1 MNRKERRAQEKA
13 NRKKTT
19 QASEETVT
27 ETNSSSTPPSGNSD
41 DVMHKLLDAK
51 IEVPVGY
58 LRQQH
63 VFIATPC
70 YGGQIGEPYFRSM
83 MRLCILFNKYEIPYT
98 VSTLANESLVTRGR
112 NTLVSF
118 FMENPKLTHLMFID
132 ADIEFNP
139 EDILRMVAYNK
150 PIVVGA
156 YPKKAVNWQSII
168 DAARNEEYE
177 ETAGTIEGHSSN
189 YVVNFEFNTDED
201 GNRLPQVQVVD
212 NLIKLKDAGT
222 GFMLIQKDVIQ
233 QMFDNHPELKYNSDI
248 NVGKQYDPYMYA
260 LFDTMIDPVSRR
272 YLSEDYTFCRLWQM
286 MGGDVFLDPRTGLN
300 HVGHYT
306 FKGNIRKLFGNENAA
321 TRKKREEA
329 LKSAQESEA
338 SAPTAEV
345 DLPDSQP
352 VADQADT
359 PTDLSEAS

>member
-1 MNRKERRAQEKA
+1 MNRKERRAAEKA
-13 NRKKTT
+13 ARKDKKSTDTVSEASSVPPLT
-19 QASEETVT
+19 QAGS
-27 ETNSSSTPPSGNSD
+27 NNPD

-63 VFIATPC
+63 IFIATPC

-118 FMENPKLTHLMFID
+118 FMENPKATHLMFID

-150 PIVVGA
+150 PIVCGA

-168 DAARNEEYE
+168 DAARNEAFE
-177 ETAGTIEGHSSN
+177 ETATTIEGHSSN
-189 YVVNFEFNTDED
+189 YVVNFEFNTDEN

-233 QMFDNHPELKYNSDI
+233 KMFDNHPELKYKNDI
-248 NVGKQYDPYMYA
+248 NVGSQFEPFMYA
-260 LFDTMIDPVSRR
+260 LFDTMIDPESRR

-321 TRKKREEA
+321 SRKKREEA
-329 LKSAQESEA
+329 MKAQAEA
-338 SAPTAEV
+338 PPETEV
-345 DLPDSQP
+345 QEPKAQ
-352 VADQADT
+352 VN
-359 PTDLSEAS
+359 E

>member
-1 MNRKERRAQEKA
+1 MNRKERRAAEKA
-13 NRKKTT
+13 AKKNKTDNIADQLPKSTAGTSPPQT
-19 QASEETVT
+19 QAGS
-27 ETNSSSTPPSGNSD
+27 NNPD

-63 VFIATPC
+63 IFIATPC

-118 FMENPKLTHLMFID
+118 FMENPKATHLMFID

-150 PIVVGA
+150 PIVCGA

-168 DAARNEEYE
+168 DAARNEAFE
-177 ETAGTIEGHSSN
+177 ETSATIEGHSSN
-189 YVVNFEFNTDED
+189 YVVNFEFNTDEE

-233 QMFDNHPELKYNSDI
+233 KMFDNHPELKYKNDI
-248 NVGKQYDPYMYA
+248 NVGSQFEPFMYA
-260 LFDTMIDPVSRR
+260 LFDTMIDPDSRR

-329 LKSAQESEA
+329 MKAEIEAQ
-338 SAPTAEV
+338 AEEPKAQV
-345 DLPDSQP
+345 N
-352 VADQADT
+352 
-359 PTDLSEAS
+359 E

>member
-1 MNRKERRAQEKA
+1 MNRKERRAAEKA
-13 NRKKTT
+13 ARKDKKP
-19 QASEETVT
+19 ETVS
-27 ETNSSSTPPSGNSD
+27 EASAPPQTTAGSRNPD

-63 VFIATPC
+63 IFIATPC

-118 FMENPKLTHLMFID
+118 FMENPKATHLMFID

-150 PIVVGA
+150 PIVCGA

-168 DAARNEEYE
+168 DAARNDSFE
-177 ETAGTIEGHSSN
+177 ETAATIEGHSSN
-189 YVVNFEFNTDED
+189 YVVNFEFNTDEE

-233 QMFDNHPELKYNSDI
+233 QMFDNHPELKYKNDI
-248 NVGKQYDPYMYA
+248 NVGSQFEPFMYA
-260 LFDTMIDPVSRR
+260 LFDTMIDPESRR

-321 TRKKREEA
+321 SRKKREEA
-329 LKSAQESEA
+329 MKAQAEA
-338 SAPTAEV
+338 EAEV
-345 DLPDSQP
+345 EVEEPKAQ
-352 VADQADT
+352 VN
-359 PTDLSEAS
+359 E